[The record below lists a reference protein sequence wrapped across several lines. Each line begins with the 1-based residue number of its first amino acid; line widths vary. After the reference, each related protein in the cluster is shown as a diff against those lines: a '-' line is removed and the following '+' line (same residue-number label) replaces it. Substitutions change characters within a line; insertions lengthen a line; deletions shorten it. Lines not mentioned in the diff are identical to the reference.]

1 MTGYSGVQYDNDRQ
15 TSAAPTVVN
24 SFEAMTDSRNGATA
38 LSTAQQSAFWGHE
51 NGPIQMRTRATD
63 MFDTVSELLAAET
76 KLIQE
81 FEAYMH
87 RAMKEFTGAEYAN
100 ETEMKKILSDHM
112 NQFMKTPAMGS
123 MTALLK
129 RAGIKATAADLVAG
143 WAGPVMASTKAAA
156 ASAAAATSGAT
167 GAAANVA
174 GAVGQQQTVAPPA
187 PAGAPSTY

>member
-1 MTGYSGVQYDNDRQ
+1 MAGYSGVQYDDERQ
-15 TSAAPTVVN
+15 TAAAPTVVN
-24 SFEAMTDSRNGATA
+24 SFDAMTDSRDGATA

-51 NGPIQMRTRATD
+51 RGPVQMRTRATD
-63 MFDTVSELLAAET
+63 MFDTVSELLAAEA

-87 RAMKEFTGAEYAN
+87 HAMKEFTGAEYAN

-112 NQFMKTPAMGS
+112 NQFMKTPAMGA

-129 RAGIKATAADLVAG
+129 RAGVKATAADLVAG
-143 WAGPVMASTKAAA
+143 WAGPMMASTQAAA
-156 ASAAAATSGAT
+156 ASATAATSSAT

-174 GAVGQQQTVAPPA
+174 GAAGQQTVAPIQNNQP
-187 PAGAPSTY
+187 TV

>member
-24 SFEAMTDSRNGATA
+24 SFDAMTDSRNGATA
-38 LSTAQQSAFWGHE
+38 LSTAQQSTFWGHE
-51 NGPIQMRTRATD
+51 RGPVQMRTRATD
-63 MFDTVSELLAAET
+63 MFDTVSELLAAEA

-81 FEAYMH
+81 IEAYMH
-87 RAMKEFTGAEYAN
+87 HAMKEFTGAEYTN

-112 NQFMKTPAMGS
+112 NQFMKTPAMGA

-129 RAGIKATAADLVAG
+129 RAGVKATAADLVAG
-143 WAGPVMASTKAAA
+143 WAGPMMASTQAAA
-156 ASAAAATSGAT
+156 ASATAATSSAT

-174 GAVGQQQTVAPPA
+174 GAAGQQTVAPPPA
-187 PAGAPSTY
+187 AGAPSTY

>member
-1 MTGYSGVQYDNDRQ
+1 
-15 TSAAPTVVN
+15 
-24 SFEAMTDSRNGATA
+24 
-38 LSTAQQSAFWGHE
+38 
-51 NGPIQMRTRATD
+51 
-63 MFDTVSELLAAET
+63 MFDTVSELLAAEA

-100 ETEMKKILSDHM
+100 ETEMRKILSDHM

-123 MTALLK
+123 MTSLLK
-129 RAGIKATAADLVAG
+129 RVGIKATAADLVAG
-143 WAGPVMASTKAAA
+143 LAGPVVASTKAAA
-156 ASAAAATSGAT
+156 ASATSGAT

>member
-24 SFEAMTDSRNGATA
+24 SFDAMTDSRNGASA
-38 LSTAQQSAFWGHE
+38 LGTAQQSAFWGHE
-51 NGPIQMRTRATD
+51 TGPVQMRTRATD
-63 MFDTVSELLAAET
+63 MFDTVSELLAAEA

-100 ETEMKKILSDHM
+100 ETEMRKILSDHM

-123 MTALLK
+123 MTSLLK
-129 RAGIKATAADLVAG
+129 RVGIKATAADLVAG
-143 WAGPVMASTKAAA
+143 LAGPVMASTKAAA
-156 ASAAAATSGAT
+156 ASATTATSGAT

-174 GAVGQQQTVAPPA
+174 GAVGQQQTVAPIQNNQP
-187 PAGAPSTY
+187 TV

>member
-24 SFEAMTDSRNGATA
+24 SFDAMTDSRNGATA
-38 LSTAQQSAFWGHE
+38 LSTAQQSTFWGHE
-51 NGPIQMRTRATD
+51 RGPVQMRTRATD
-63 MFDTVSELLAAET
+63 MFDTVSELLAAEA

-87 RAMKEFTGAEYAN
+87 HAMKEFTGAEYTN

-112 NQFMKTPAMGS
+112 NQFMKTPAMGA

-129 RAGIKATAADLVAG
+129 RAGVKATAADLVAG
-143 WAGPVMASTKAAA
+143 WSGPMMASTQAAA
-156 ASAAAATSGAT
+156 ASATAATSSAT

-174 GAVGQQQTVAPPA
+174 GAAGQQTVAPPPA
-187 PAGAPSTY
+187 AGAPSTY

>member
-24 SFEAMTDSRNGATA
+24 SFDAMTDSRNGATA

-51 NGPIQMRTRATD
+51 TGPVQMRTRATE
-63 MFDTVSELLAAET
+63 MFDTVSELLAAEA

-87 RAMKEFTGAEYAN
+87 HAMKEFTGAEYTN

-112 NQFMKTPAMGS
+112 NQFMKTPAMGA

-129 RAGIKATAADLVAG
+129 RAGVKATAADLVAG
-143 WAGPVMASTKAAA
+143 WAGPVMASTQAAA
-156 ASAAAATSGAT
+156 ASATAATSSAT
-167 GAAANVA
+167 SAATSVA
-174 GAVGQQQTVAPPA
+174 GAAGQQTVAPPP

>member
-24 SFEAMTDSRNGATA
+24 SFDAMTDSRNGATA
-38 LSTAQQSAFWGHE
+38 LSTAQQSTFWGHE
-51 NGPIQMRTRATD
+51 RGPVQMRTRATD
-63 MFDTVSELLAAET
+63 MFDTVSELLAAEA

-87 RAMKEFTGAEYAN
+87 HAMKEFTGAEYTN

-112 NQFMKTPAMGS
+112 NQFMKTPAMGA

-129 RAGIKATAADLVAG
+129 RAGVKATAADLVAG
-143 WAGPVMASTKAAA
+143 WAGPMMASTQAGA
-156 ASAAAATSGAT
+156 ASATAATSSAT

-174 GAVGQQQTVAPPA
+174 GAAGQQTVAPPPA
-187 PAGAPSTY
+187 AGAPSTY

>member
-24 SFEAMTDSRNGATA
+24 SFDAMTDSRNGASA
-38 LSTAQQSAFWGHE
+38 LGTAQQSAFWGHE
-51 NGPIQMRTRATD
+51 TGPVQMRTRATD
-63 MFDTVSELLAAET
+63 MFDTVSEMLAAEA

-87 RAMKEFTGAEYAN
+87 RAMKEFTGVEYAN

-123 MTALLK
+123 MTSLLK
-129 RAGIKATAADLVAG
+129 RVGIKATAADLVAG
-143 WAGPVMASTKAAA
+143 LAGPVVASTKAAA
-156 ASAAAATSGAT
+156 ASATTATSGAT

-174 GAVGQQQTVAPPA
+174 GAVGQQQTVAPIQNNQP
-187 PAGAPSTY
+187 TV

>member
-24 SFEAMTDSRNGATA
+24 SFDAMTDSRNGATA
-38 LSTAQQSAFWGHE
+38 LSTAQQSTFWGHE
-51 NGPIQMRTRATD
+51 RGPVQMRTRATD
-63 MFDTVSELLAAET
+63 MFDTVSELLAAEA

-87 RAMKEFTGAEYAN
+87 HAMKEFTGAEYTN

-112 NQFMKTPAMGS
+112 NQFMKTPAMGA

-129 RAGIKATAADLVAG
+129 RAGVKATAADLVAG
-143 WAGPVMASTKAAA
+143 WAGPMMASTQAAA
-156 ASAAAATSGAT
+156 ASATAATSSAT

-174 GAVGQQQTVAPPA
+174 GAAGQQTVAPPPA
-187 PAGAPSTY
+187 AGAPSTY